1 MSKKFIAIAAILII
15 TLSSLVG
22 CGETTNFLG
31 GTTEQ
36 EKKTVR
42 SDEVYIPIEKVR
54 TLNPIITKDEDAYY
68 VDKLIYEGLF
78 GFDENLG
85 LDNILADNYSYAPD
99 GTSVTVNLKHG
110 IYWQDGKEL
119 TADDV
124 KFTMD
129 VIASA
134 AYSNSTLY
142 SSNISN
148 VKSTKLNNKDPYQ
161 ISIYFTNPQNI
172 SLTNFTFPI
181 IPKHQFKNLEAAKTV
196 NPGFIPIGTG
206 AYKVTYYN
214 ELSNIILKGNENY
227 HGSNQ
232 PTNTLN
238 FQVIP
243 EKQDAINLMDVNN
256 ISITFS
262 KEIDRDTIYTNKE
275 VNVVNFP
282 SNEMELIGFNFRN
295 TALKDSRVR
304 KAIASAID
312 TDEIIESAYFKNGVL
327 NDTIYFPG
335 FLGTSST
342 KTNHAY
348 EITQAKKLL
357 KDAGYFDRNG
367 DGQLENA
374 SNEPITINILVN
386 SEDQSRTAAAQI
398 IKEGLDQLP
407 IQTTITSK
415 DWNGYNADLASGNF
429 DIYIGGYQI
438 KENYDLRFLLHTN
451 YSNLIGYSN
460 VPLDALLDKM
470 ESGISQKDRQATY
483 TQIREI
489 LDTELPYYCLM
500 YKTYGAIAS
509 PYLKGDIRPTFLNLY
524 QDADKW
530 YSMLEVSPEPTEET
544 ANEAAY

>member
-1 MSKKFIAIAAILII
+1 MAKKTIAIAAIIII
-15 TLSSLVG
+15 TLAGLAG

-36 EKKTVR
+36 EKNTVR
-42 SDEVYIPIEKVR
+42 SDEVYIPIEKIR

-68 VDKLIYEGLF
+68 VDKLIYESLF
-78 GFDENLG
+78 GFDENLA
-85 LDNILADNYSYAPD
+85 LDNVLADNYSYAAD
-99 GTSVTVNLKHG
+99 GTSITVNLKHG
-110 IYWQDGKEL
+110 IYWQDGEEL
-119 TADDV
+119 TAEDV

-134 AYSNSTLY
+134 AYTNSTLY

-148 VKSTKLNNKDPYQ
+148 VKYTKLNNKDPYQ

-172 SLTNFTFPI
+172 SLSNLTFPI
-181 IPKHQFKNLEAAKTV
+181 IPKHQFKNMEAAKKV
-196 NPGFIPIGTG
+196 EPGFIPIGTG
-206 AYKVTYYN
+206 AYQVSYYN
-214 ELSNIILKGNENY
+214 ELSHIILKGNENY
-227 HGSNQ
+227 HGSNP

-262 KEIDRDTIYTNKE
+262 KEIDRDTIYTNKD

-282 SNEMELIGFNFRN
+282 SNEVELIGYNFRN
-295 TALKDSRVR
+295 TALKDARVR

-312 TDEIIESAYFKNGVL
+312 TDEIVESAYFKNGVL

-335 FLGTSST
+335 FLGTTST
-342 KTNHAY
+342 KTHNSY
-348 EITQAKKLL
+348 DITRAKQLL

-367 DGQLENA
+367 DGRLENA
-374 SNEPITINILVN
+374 SNETITVNILVN

-407 IQTTITSK
+407 IQTTITSR
-415 DWNGYNADLASGNF
+415 DWNGYNADLAGGNF
-429 DIYIGGYQI
+429 DIYLGGYQI

-460 VPLDALLDKM
+460 VSLDALLDKM
-470 ESGISQKDRQATY
+470 ESGISQKDRQTTY
-483 TQIREI
+483 TQIRDI
-489 LDTELPYYCLM
+489 MDDDLPYYCLM

-524 QDADKW
+524 QDAEKW
-530 YSMLEVSPEPTEET
+530 YSMHEVQ
-544 ANEAAY
+544 

>member
-1 MSKKFIAIAAILII
+1 
-15 TLSSLVG
+15 
-22 CGETTNFLG
+22 
-31 GTTEQ
+31 
-36 EKKTVR
+36 
-42 SDEVYIPIEKVR
+42 
-54 TLNPIITKDEDAYY
+54 
-68 VDKLIYEGLF
+68 
-78 GFDENLG
+78 
-85 LDNILADNYSYAPD
+85 
-99 GTSVTVNLKHG
+99 
-110 IYWQDGKEL
+110 
-119 TADDV
+119 
-124 KFTMD
+124 
-129 VIASA
+129 
-134 AYSNSTLY
+134 
-142 SSNISN
+142 
-148 VKSTKLNNKDPYQ
+148 
-161 ISIYFTNPQNI
+161 
-172 SLTNFTFPI
+172 
-181 IPKHQFKNLEAAKTV
+181 
-196 NPGFIPIGTG
+196 
-206 AYKVTYYN
+206 
-214 ELSNIILKGNENY
+214 
-227 HGSNQ
+227 
-232 PTNTLN
+232 
-238 FQVIP
+238 
-243 EKQDAINLMDVNN
+243 
-256 ISITFS
+256 
-262 KEIDRDTIYTNKE
+262 
-275 VNVVNFP
+275 
-282 SNEMELIGFNFRN
+282 MELIGYNFRN

-348 EITQAKKLL
+348 DITQAKKLL

-415 DWNGYNADLASGNF
+415 DWNGYNADLTSGNF

-451 YSNLIGYSN
+451 YSNLVGYSN
-460 VPLDALLDKM
+460 AALDVLLDKM

-509 PYLKGDIRPTFLNLY
+509 PYLKGKIHPTFLNLY

-530 YSMLEVSPEPTEET
+530 YSMLEVQ
-544 ANEAAY
+544 

>member
-1 MSKKFIAIAAILII
+1 MAKKYIAIAAILII
-15 TLSSLVG
+15 TLSNLVG
-22 CGETTNFLG
+22 CGQTTNFLG

-36 EKKTVR
+36 EKNTVR
-42 SDEVYIPIEKVR
+42 SDEVYIPIEKIR

-78 GFDENLG
+78 GFDENLA
-85 LDNILADNYSYAPD
+85 LDNVLADNYSYAVD

-110 IYWQDGKEL
+110 IYWQDGEEV
-119 TADDV
+119 TAEDV

-148 VKSTKLNNKDPYQ
+148 VKFTKLNNNDPYQ

-196 NPGFIPIGTG
+196 NPSFIPIGTG
-206 AYKVTYYN
+206 AYQVSYYN

-227 HGSNQ
+227 HGSDQ

-243 EKQDAINLMDVNN
+243 EKRDAINLMDVNN

-282 SNEMELIGFNFRN
+282 SNEMELIGYNFRN

-312 TDEIIESAYFKNGVL
+312 IDEIIESAYFKNGVP
-327 NDTIYFPG
+327 NDSIYFPG
-335 FLGTSST
+335 FLGSSST
-342 KTNHAY
+342 KTQNSY
-348 EITQAKKLL
+348 DIVQAKKLL

-374 SNEPITINILVN
+374 SNETITVNILVN
-386 SEDQSRTAAAQI
+386 SEDQSRTAAAEI

-415 DWNGYNADLASGNF
+415 DWNGYNADLATGNF
-429 DIYIGGYQI
+429 DIYLGGYQI

-460 VPLDALLDKM
+460 VSLDALLDKM
-470 ESGISQKDRQATY
+470 ESGISQKERQATY
-483 TQIREI
+483 TQIRNI
-489 LDTELPYYCLM
+489 LDNDLPYYCLM

-509 PYLKGDIRPTFLNLY
+509 PYLKGEIHPTFLNLY
-524 QDADKW
+524 KDAEQW
-530 YSMLEVSPEPTEET
+530 YSMLEVQEKIK
-544 ANEAAY
+544 